1 MKNYFTQEIK
11 GLSHGVPEKLVMMRL
26 MQQDLGQHDH
36 HFFEL
41 AYVTAG
47 TSKHTLNSSTG
58 ILQAGDYFFIDYGST
73 HSYEQVQ
80 GLDLINCLFLPEFI
94 DETLQGCESL
104 NELLHACMIR
114 YHRMM
119 VGESWADRIFHDAD
133 GKIGQLLTDMV
144 EEYKDQK
151 LGSVE
156 IFRCKLTE
164 ILILTLRMLAKS
176 TNTYSDSTII
186 NEVLYFADKHY
197 QEPLTLQ
204 TFCEQKH
211 YNLSYIS
218 RRFKQE
224 TGMAFREYVQKI
236 RMEKCCELLAGS
248 DMPVSEIARLVGY
261 EDVQFFHSVFK
272 RLLHMTPKEYRK
284 LRR

>member
-1 MKNYFTQEIK
+1 MEKHFTQEIK
-11 GLSHGVPEKLVMMRL
+11 RLSADASEKLVMMRL
-26 MQQDLGQHDH
+26 KQSNLGQHDH

-41 AYVTAG
+41 AYVAAG
-47 TSKHTLNSSTG
+47 TTKHTLNETSG

-73 HSYEQVQ
+73 HSYDQVQ
-80 GLDLINCLFLPEFI
+80 DLELINCLFLPEFI

-114 YHRMM
+114 YHRMT
-119 VGESWADRIFHDAD
+119 VGESWADRIFHDED
-133 GKIGQLLTDMV
+133 GKVGQLLADMV
-144 EEYKDQK
+144 VEYKEQK

-176 TNTYSDSTII
+176 ANTYSDSTII
-186 NEVLYFADKHY
+186 NEVIHFADKHY
-197 QEPLTLQ
+197 QEQLTLQ
-204 TFCEQKH
+204 AFCDQKH

-224 TGMAFREYVQKI
+224 TGMTFREYVQKI

-248 DMPVSEIARLVGY
+248 DTPVSEIARMVGY

>member
-1 MKNYFTQEIK
+1 
-11 GLSHGVPEKLVMMRL
+11 
-26 MQQDLGQHDH
+26 
-36 HFFEL
+36 
-41 AYVTAG
+41 
-47 TSKHTLNSSTG
+47 
-58 ILQAGDYFFIDYGST
+58 
-73 HSYEQVQ
+73 
-80 GLDLINCLFLPEFI
+80 
-94 DETLQGCESL
+94 
-104 NELLHACMIR
+104 MIR

-133 GKIGQLLTDMV
+133 GKVGQLLTDMV